1 MGPLL
6 GIIAINLLLGF
17 VVQGVSWLAHVGG
30 LVTGA
35 LVALVL
41 LRTRDARQRGAQS
54 GSLAGLAVAIVV
66 AAAVL
71 PVTL

>member
-1 MGPLL
+1 VL
-6 GIIAINLLLGF
+6 NLLLGF
-17 VVQGVSWLAHVGG
+17 VVQGVSWQAHVGG

-41 LRTRDARQRGAQS
+41 LRTRDARQRGTQI
-54 GSLAGLAVAIVV
+54 GSLVGLAAVILI
-66 AAAVL
+66 AAAVF